1 MKGNVQTAS
10 QWSVNP
16 ITAEGDQG
24 VGQQNSGQDTL
35 APNVEDPLYLATT
48 QVKSSHKQLKVHIY
62 SDASD
67 FITDSQVTGCF
78 DVKCKVGKN
87 AIGIKTIVVQLC
99 GVASVPNDT
108 ASAAG
113 RGTRTEV
120 FHQQKLIIQAPDT
133 PPTDAVIPQMP
144 NENVEGYLSAKKGKT
159 RFNYQFKLPADL
171 PPSVTT
177 KLGSITYSIV
187 VVIEFR
193 QSFGEPQVLRQTK
206 DIVVHQLV
214 PKPNTGTANSLVSE
228 CHEWGMFNGKGQVEL
243 SANLRNNW
251 IQAGSNAQV
260 CVNLSN
266 NSNRSVGAITL
277 ELVQRLKSFTR
288 LTADKYMPNKFMRKV
303 IAKQQYSTK
312 DYNFDNRRT
321 VLSLLVPPTEFS
333 IANSQSLEIT
343 YIVRVVASAV
353 FSKDLVVELP
363 LNIFFEQSQQ
373 SVTVVDASIAGSQ
386 SQQQS
391 DQVDV
396 NSNQALSALA
406 LKPFDKGDSA
416 FQSSASL
423 DPVVN
428 VDEQELH
435 QHLDLPL
442 TQSSRRRSSLSK
454 QQIDDINAQFAD
466 TPAVNDASN
475 VQASTDYP
483 QASQDLDP
491 RISAH
496 LATANNNNKAQSSD
510 ANQSNETVFDD
521 GETLKA
527 GKSNEQNPNGQNQTN
542 NDDNDD
548 LHKSLDDIMSR
559 LKSDW

>member
-16 ITAEGDQG
+16 ITTEGDQG
-24 VGQQNSGQDTL
+24 VGQQNNSQDTL
-35 APNVEDPLYLATT
+35 ASNVEDPLYIATT
-48 QVKSSHKQLKVHIY
+48 QVKSSHKQLKIHIY

-67 FITDSQVTGCF
+67 FRTDSLVSGCF

-87 AIGIKTIVVQLC
+87 AIGIKNIVVQLC
-99 GVASVPNDT
+99 GAVMVPNDT
-108 ASAAG
+108 PSAG
-113 RGTRTEV
+113 KGTRTEV
-120 FHQQKLIIQAPDT
+120 FQQQKLIIQAPDT

-144 NENVEGYLSAKKGKT
+144 NENVDGYLSAKKGKT
-159 RFNYQFKLPADL
+159 RFKYQFKLPADL

-177 KLGSITYSIV
+177 RLGSITYSIV

-214 PKPNTGTANSLVSE
+214 LKPSAGTATSLVSE
-228 CHEWGMFNGKGQVEL
+228 CHEWGMFGGKGQVEL
-243 SANLRNNW
+243 SAKLRSDW

-266 NSNRSVGAITL
+266 NSNRGVGAITL

-312 DYNFDNRRT
+312 DYDFDNRGT
-321 VLSLLVPPTEFS
+321 VLSLLVPPTEFY
-333 IANSQSLEIT
+333 IVNNKSLEIT

-353 FSKDLVVELP
+353 CSKDLVVELP
-363 LNIFFEQSQQ
+363 LNVFFEQSQQ
-373 SVTVVDASIAGSQ
+373 SVPVVDAPNAGSQ
-386 SQQQS
+386 SELS
-391 DQVDV
+391 TGLANVGP
-396 NSNQALSALA
+396 NQALSILA

-423 DPVVN
+423 DPIAN

-466 TPAVNDASN
+466 VPTENDASK
-475 VQASTDYP
+475 VQSSKDYP

-496 LATANNNNKAQSSD
+496 LASVDNNYKAQISD
-510 ANQSNETVFDD
+510 TNHSNETVFDD
-521 GETLKA
+521 GETIKA
-527 GKSNEQNPNGQNQTN
+527 GKANEYNPNGLNQTN
-542 NDDNDD
+542 NDDDD